1 MVKTKVKVKVYLGLA
16 ILDLSKM
23 LIYEFHYDYQSMGG
37 KALLYG
43 NKQLCV

>member
-23 LIYEFHYDYQSMGG
+23 LIYEFHYDYQSMEG

-43 NKQLCV
+43 HKQLCV